1 VNVGSS
7 WWGPS
12 ILDSLGINSECY
24 NIIILTFWIPET
36 GDYDMVKLWANI
48 HANLGTNEFGSSN
61 AEV

>member
-7 WWGPS
+7 WYGPS

-24 NIIILTFWIPET
+24 NIIILTFWTPET
-36 GDYDMVKLWANI
+36 EDYDMVNLWANI
-48 HANLGTNEFGSSN
+48 HKYLDTNEFGSTN